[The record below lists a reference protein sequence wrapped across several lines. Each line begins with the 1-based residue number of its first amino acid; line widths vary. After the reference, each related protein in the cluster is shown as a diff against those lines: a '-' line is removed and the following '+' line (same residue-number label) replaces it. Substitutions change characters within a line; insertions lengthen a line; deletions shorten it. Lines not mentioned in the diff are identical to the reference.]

1 MNLLD
6 QDCFILLENT
16 KTAGEDAWLFHS
28 PAAEVICRDGHQ
40 LSEAFQTLDALRQSG
55 HYVAG
60 YVSYEAGYYTVDR
73 QTFDHCTARNDDI
86 LLHMYAFKTA
96 ERISQDQVQRYFD
109 ALECGSA
116 DVEGL
121 TFALSEDEYAQKFDV
136 IQQNITDGNTYQ
148 INFTTHYDFLLK
160 GHPFALYQA
169 LRQRQKVEYG
179 ALIKFPESTILSISP
194 ELFFRKKG
202 QWIES
207 KPMKGTFARGQ
218 NEVEDQAILQ
228 HMRADE
234 KTLSENVMIVDLIR
248 NDMSRITVPGTVSV
262 NRLFEIQSYET
273 VHQMISTVTGRV
285 PTDISMREIFTNLFP
300 CGSITG
306 APKIRTMEI
315 IEQIED
321 APRGVYTGA
330 IGYMTPDNDM
340 CFNVPIRTCVINE
353 DGQARLGVGGG
364 IIADSV
370 CTEEY
375 QECLLKARFLTGM
388 TANVQLIESMRL
400 MHQTASIARLD
411 AHLTRLTHSM
421 AALGFKAQLASIQ
434 AALDELVTQP
444 FTEDQKIRLV
454 VDQQGNFELTHAPI
468 IHHSSPLE
476 IIISDVKVDSKHP
489 LFPHKTT
496 ERTLYHKAYE
506 AAKQHDCYD
515 ALLINE
521 RGEIT
526 EGSFHNVFIEKNG
539 HWYTPPLTT
548 GIVNGVMRQAWLQ
561 TLGNVCTEKLLYPQ
575 DIQMAD
581 RIVLTNSVRGC
592 VDVRLKALA

>member
-6 QDCFILLENT
+6 HDCFILLENT
-16 KTAGEDAWLFHS
+16 KTADEAAWLFHS
-28 PAAEVICRDGHQ
+28 PVAEVICRDGRE
-40 LSEAFQTLDALRQSG
+40 LSEAFKTLDNLRQSG

-73 QTFDHCTARNDDI
+73 QWFDHSTRTQDDI

-96 ERISQDQVQRYFD
+96 QRLSQDQVQRYFD
-109 ALECGSA
+109 ALECDRA
-116 DVEGL
+116 RIEGL
-121 TFALSEDEYAQKFDV
+121 TFALSEDEYAKKFEV

-148 INFTTHYDFLLK
+148 INFTTHYDFTVK
-160 GHPFALYQA
+160 GHPFALYKQ

-179 ALIKFPESTILSISP
+179 ALLKLPEATILSISP

-207 KPMKGTFARGQ
+207 KPMKGTFARGKS
-218 NEVEDQAILQ
+218 EAEDQAILQ

-273 VHQMISTVTGRV
+273 VHQMISTVTGQV
-285 PTDISMREIFTNLFP
+285 DTDISITEIFTNLFP

-321 APRGVYTGA
+321 APRGIYTGA
-330 IGYMTPDNDM
+330 IGYITPDNDM
-340 CFNVPIRTCVINE
+340 CFNVPIRTCVIDE

-370 CTEEY
+370 CREEY

-388 TANVQLIESMRL
+388 TPNVQLIESMRL
-400 MHQTASIARLD
+400 MHQTASIARLEM
-411 AHLTRLTHSM
+411 HLTRLANSM
-421 AALGFKAQLASIQ
+421 ADLGFTGQLSDIQ
-434 AALDELVTQP
+434 AALADVVAQP
-444 FTEDQKIRLV
+444 LTEDQKIRLV
-454 VDQQGNFELTHAPI
+454 VDQKGTFELTHSPI
-468 IHHSSPLE
+468 IEHQAPLE
-476 IIISDVKVDSKHP
+476 IIISDVTVDSKHP

-539 HWYTPPLTT
+539 HWYTPPVTS
-548 GIVNGVMRQAWLQ
+548 GIVEGVMRQAWLQ
-561 TLGNVCTEKLLYPQ
+561 ALGNACTEKPLYPQ
-575 DIQMAD
+575 DIQTAD

-592 VDVRLKALA
+592 VDVRLKV